1 MNNMN
6 DVNMND
12 NKSLETMKKNIADN
26 IKQLDDIKRRVELL
40 GHGYSKSEIT
50 NNKSIMEAIETLDFS
65 SKKQR
70 SSLRIIKTADG
81 KDVIVFHEEKEIAVI
96 SLERLNDLLTDDV
109 VEVASYR
116 EF

>member
-6 DVNMND
+6 D
-12 NKSLETMKKNIADN
+12 NKLLETMKKNIADN

-65 SKKQR
+65 SEKQR
-70 SSLRIIKTADG
+70 SSVAPSEIDD
-81 KDVIVFHEEKEIAVI
+81 KDAKII
-96 SLERLNDLLTDDV
+96 SLEKENEKLRKQLDEVSKGDNDISGIKDC
-109 VEVASYR
+109 
-116 EF
+116 